1 VTILIVAGTRPE
13 VIKLAPIYLALKRS
27 GDNPEFLLS
36 GQHQELATDLLDWFE
51 ISVTHFLEARFTA
64 SLSQNMATL
73 LEKFEGGLSPR
84 NYTAVVSQGDT
95 TTALA
100 AGMWAFFNRVPF
112 FHIEAG
118 LRCDTPFLPFPEEIN
133 RRLISQLADFNF
145 CPTQQ
150 AATNLLNEGFPSD
163 KYEVVGN
170 TIVDALLF
178 SKEKLRSQSE
188 LDIDTFPLEE
198 KKIKVL
204 VTAHRRESIGEPL
217 VEICE
222 AIKFLAEKENLQ
234 IIWPVHPNPQVAQI
248 VRKHLEEVSG
258 VKIVEPLLYK
268 EMVAL
273 LQEIDFVLTDSGGL
287 QEECAALGI
296 PILILRNET
305 ERPEVIA
312 IGIGKLVG
320 TSFETIVGAS
330 REILYGKL
338 PLIRKPSKA
347 FGDGKSASSI
357 VQTIKRLITC

>member
-1 VTILIVAGTRPE
+1 MTILIVAGTRPE

-27 GDNPEFLLS
+27 GENPEFLLS

-51 ISVTHFLEARFTA
+51 IRVTHFLDVRFTT
-64 SLSQNMATL
+64 SLNQNIATL
-73 LEKFEGGLSPR
+73 LETFEVELSPKS
-84 NYTAVVSQGDT
+84 YTAVVSQGDT
-95 TTALA
+95 TTALV
-100 AGMWAFFNRVPF
+100 AGMWAFFNKILF

-133 RRLISQLADFNF
+133 RRLISQLANFNF

-150 AATNLLNEGFPSD
+150 AASNLLNEGFPPD

-178 SKEKLRSQSE
+178 SKEKLRGQSE
-188 LDIDTFPLEE
+188 LGIVTSSFEE

-204 VTAHRRESIGEPL
+204 VTAHRRESIGAPL

-222 AIKFLAEKENLQ
+222 AIKFLAETENIQ
-234 IIWPVHPNPQVAQI
+234 FIWPVHPNPQVAEI
-248 VRKHLEEVSG
+248 VRENLGEVLD

-273 LQEIDFVLTDSGGL
+273 LQEIDFVVTDSGGL

-305 ERPEVIA
+305 ERPEVIS

-320 TSFETIVGAS
+320 TSFDTIVNATLG
-330 REILYGKL
+330 LLGDKL
-338 PLIRKPSKA
+338 PLKRVSSNA
-347 FGDGKSASSI
+347 FGDGKSASNI
-357 VQTIKRLITC
+357 VQTMRRLINC